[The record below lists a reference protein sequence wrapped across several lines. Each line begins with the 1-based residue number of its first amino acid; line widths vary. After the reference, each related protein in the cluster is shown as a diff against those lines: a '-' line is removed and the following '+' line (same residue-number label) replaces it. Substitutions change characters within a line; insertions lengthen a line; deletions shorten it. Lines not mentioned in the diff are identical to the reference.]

1 MKKKNLSV
9 LLEAGWRVMISILW
23 GQVTWFAI
31 FTSFIDGDKVE
42 QPVRA
47 VGGGGE
53 EGTSQDG
60 HRNRNQVSIPD
71 ICHFYNTHTFRNLN
85 ILHSKIQVQGSREV
99 LRKYHFFY
107 RIFFGTLPSVESMT
121 TNIYAVCCTLPS
133 IQSLY
138 KKEHF
143 IFVQTWPRQESK
155 LTNTSSLEELE
166 KSVLWNSTETTR
178 TNALS

>member
-1 MKKKNLSV
+1 METKSSNLSV
-9 LLEAGWRVMISILW
+9 LLEEGVKRGRVKMDIETEIRWAYLI
-23 GQVTWFAI
+23 FAI
-31 FTSFIDGDKVE
+31 FITLTHLETWI
-42 QPVRA
+42 
-47 VGGGGE
+47 
-53 EGTSQDG
+53 
-60 HRNRNQVSIPD
+60 
-71 ICHFYNTHTFRNLN
+71 FYTQKYRYKGQGRFCENTT
-85 ILHSKIQVQGSREV
+85 
-99 LRKYHFFY
+99 FFY